1 MFLNKYMGCIFS
13 QCKNRN
19 EYGEKLLTKNKY
31 CFQCGKTYSHKE
43 YDKHIKKCTKVY
55 ENRFN
60 R

>member
-1 MFLNKYMGCIFS
+1 MFNCCSRCRKKDNLRQPLFN
-13 QCKNRN
+13 
-19 EYGEKLLTKNKY
+19 LY

>member
-1 MFLNKYMGCIFS
+1 MGCIFS
-13 QCKNRN
+13 QCKKRN
-19 EYGEKLLTKNKY
+19 EYGETLLTKNKY